1 MFREMCEK
9 GIKWTVYTKLNVTIK
24 CAIKFNK
31 KEQNNK
37 CCKKKY
43 FTMKL
48 IRMTSTVCIVLTPIN
63 FVLL

>member
-37 CCKKKY
+37 
-43 FTMKL
+43 
-48 IRMTSTVCIVLTPIN
+48 
-63 FVLL
+63 